1 MHYKGIKIPLI
12 HLQKFCSH
20 SYMVCTLKGVYIVD
34 CVELG
39 VPYLV
44 LYALRDFQSFQTI
57 Q

>member
-1 MHYKGIKIPLI
+1 MHYKGIKTPLI